1 MQAAVNAY
9 VTSLGALSGSVRA
22 NGTPV
27 ANYGSAIV
35 TAWSDLSGSVSTTG
49 PATVDVNGNL
59 SGSVTA
65 GTDATADVVGDA
77 TGPISAGR
85 DASIAVGGQQAGAVT
100 AARNVDVAACG
111 SCSGT
116 IEAGGDA
123 SVEAFGDIT
132 SQVTAGGDVTLDT
145 WSDIASN
152 VQAGG
157 SAWLSADGNLE
168 ATVTALAGG
177 IDAET
182 LGTAQVTATAQ
193 GSITLDALGAVSES
207 TLTSTAGGVDLEVD
221 DDATATIQACRDVSI
236 FTNGD
241 LNATVTTSD
250 GDVEALALGSLEG
263 SYTAGGDVEIGAL
276 KDITGASVS
285 AAGYADLTSLAGA
298 SNVSVSGTL
307 GASAW
312 AGDDLS
318 GEVDSSQG
326 EVDVSAIGGINVT
339 VHAGADALVEGL
351 ADVQAN
357 VTSTGTS
364 VVAGLGSVSGLLV
377 YKYPYED
384 ITPLSRLTKLD
395 SLSFLN
401 TYRLK
406 SVRGVAALQNME
418 YLGFFL
424 CPKLTDI
431 TEVAELKQ
439 MKELAFDTCK
449 NARPFDIV
457 GSLKRLRSLDFSNC
471 GAIGSIAALRDTPD
485 LEEFLFSESTNV
497 LDGDLS
503 PMASLPKLRCHA
515 FRDRKHYSHTSDYFD
530 EHAGAGHG
538 RGGPRKRFG
547 TFGDPNYEPLTVRPA
562 SS

>member
-1 MQAAVNAY
+1 MFVLAY
-9 VTSLGALSGSVRA
+9 WMPGSE
-22 NGTPV
+22 
-27 ANYGSAIV
+27 
-35 TAWSDLSGSVSTTG
+35 
-49 PATVDVNGNL
+49 TVFDCV
-59 SGSVTA
+59 
-65 GTDATADVVGDA
+65 
-77 TGPISAGR
+77 
-85 DASIAVGGQQAGAVT
+85 
-100 AARNVDVAACG
+100 
-111 SCSGT
+111 
-116 IEAGGDA
+116 
-123 SVEAFGDIT
+123 
-132 SQVTAGGDVTLDT
+132 
-145 WSDIASN
+145 
-152 VQAGG
+152 
-157 SAWLSADGNLE
+157 NLE
-168 ATVTALAGG
+168 
-177 IDAET
+177 
-182 LGTAQVTATAQ
+182 
-193 GSITLDALGAVSES
+193 
-207 TLTSTAGGVDLEVD
+207 
-221 DDATATIQACRDVSI
+221 R
-236 FTNGD
+236 
-241 LNATVTTSD
+241 
-250 GDVEALALGSLEG
+250 
-263 SYTAGGDVEIGAL
+263 
-276 KDITGASVS
+276 
-285 AAGYADLTSLAGA
+285 
-298 SNVSVSGTL
+298 
-307 GASAW
+307 
-312 AGDDLS
+312 
-318 GEVDSSQG
+318 
-326 EVDVSAIGGINVT
+326 
-339 VHAGADALVEGL
+339 
-351 ADVQAN
+351 
-357 VTSTGTS
+357 
-364 VVAGLGSVSGLLV
+364 LLV